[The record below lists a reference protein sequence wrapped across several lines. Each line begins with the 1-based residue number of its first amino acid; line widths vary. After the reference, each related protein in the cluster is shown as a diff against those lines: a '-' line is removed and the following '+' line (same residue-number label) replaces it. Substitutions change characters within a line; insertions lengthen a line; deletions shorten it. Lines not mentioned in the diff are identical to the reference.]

1 MNKIVLGTDSVNLF
15 KMIEPDGFF
24 VFIQFNVALRSIIY
38 RSPIKV
44 SSVKLILLKL
54 LAASLKH

>member
-15 KMIEPDGFF
+15 KMIEPDRFF
-24 VFIQFNVALRSIIY
+24 VIIKFNVALSSIIY

-44 SSVKLILLKL
+44 SFVKLILLKL